1 MVKAS
6 CGGLSYTTA
15 LSGVCPA
22 VEMGNYCHREATLF
36 LPPVVFMLSKA
47 SPPRKRVAESGRALG
62 RPTDSTTGGRGVL
75 CACKLE
81 IWQAKLCGAQC
92 GAVGQLRAGAGQC
105 GAALSREDNVT
116 RGSLVHS
123 SRSTAK
129 KWAIH
134 MCPGI
139 GNQSQQCRVHWT
151 RALYACLAYGST
163 YCAFHLGIW
172 SLGLANARWNA
183 ECCSHWSQQGES
195 QGGRDVAAK
204 AFVVCARSRPAR
216 GYGGG
221 SCWAAWCVCNTAS
234 LAQNWYL
241 RPLQGLQ
248 TPATCLT
255 SWVTCW
261 NLCHEAVVCM
271 L

>member
-81 IWQAKLCGAQC
+81 MWQAKSR
-92 GAVGQLRAGAGQC
+92 GAVGQLRAGAGRC
-105 GAALSREDNVT
+105 GAALSRGDNVT

-129 KWAIH
+129 K
-134 MCPGI
+134 
-139 GNQSQQCRVHWT
+139 
-151 RALYACLAYGST
+151 
-163 YCAFHLGIW
+163 
-172 SLGLANARWNA
+172 
-183 ECCSHWSQQGES
+183 
-195 QGGRDVAAK
+195 
-204 AFVVCARSRPAR
+204 
-216 GYGGG
+216 
-221 SCWAAWCVCNTAS
+221 
-234 LAQNWYL
+234 
-241 RPLQGLQ
+241 
-248 TPATCLT
+248 
-255 SWVTCW
+255 
-261 NLCHEAVVCM
+261 
-271 L
+271 